1 MLLMLAWRNV
11 WRNKKRS
18 LIILL
23 AITFGLWGGLLA
35 GAIMMGWGESMVST
49 AIDRD
54 LGHIQIHSPGF
65 RMEQELTN
73 WIPDGQQVLT
83 RVQNMTGVKSAC
95 GHVVLQG
102 MASSPTS
109 NFGVLIYGVNPEE
122 EAKVTVIREKLIAG
136 NYFEEAKRNPVVIG
150 AKLAER
156 LGLKLHSKLVLGFQG
171 LDGELIFL
179 AGRVVGIYK
188 TESSYFDESHLF
200 IRQSDLFRVLNCQP
214 FIHEITIR
222 ALHSRKVP
230 ELLPKLQQQFPTLE
244 VLSWKEIA
252 PEIAYMA
259 ASMDSFTYL
268 FLAIILFALLF
279 GITNTML
286 MSVVER
292 FHELGILLAIGMKR
306 LRIFTMIL
314 LETILLSLTG
324 GVAGIIIGVG
334 TVMLLGHQGLDLS
347 AFESSL
353 ASFGASAIL
362 YPYLPTEMYIIL
374 TLMILFT
381 ALLGAALP
389 AWKAVHIEPA
399 QATRIV

>member
-1 MLLMLAWRNV
+1 M
-11 WRNKKRS
+11 
-18 LIILL
+18 L

-54 LGHIQIHSPGF
+54 LGHIQIHSPDF

-83 RVQNMTGVKSAC
+83 RVQNMPGVKSAC

-353 ASFGASAIL
+353 ASFGTSAIL